1 MACAISWP
9 WMRLLS
15 TVAVAGVLALA
26 GCDVVFDLHH
36 DTPASFLA
44 DPDGD
49 FDQDEVLN
57 RDDKC
62 PTLNDTEVFGAGVD
76 TDEDGVGDAC
86 DPHPTQNGD
95 CLILFED
102 FAEPELSPS
111 WHSQGEEIFLEP
123 PGNGEPAHLAFFAGP
138 QTVIYLDFPLPLST
152 LRVDGYVQEGDGDG
166 SPDRHAIEVFSDLQV
181 GPTAVSGRACTVES
195 QTTASQVTVVDVV
208 DGVDTV
214 AQQASIG
221 STNYVG
227 SSFGFTLDWGNAPAA
242 CHGALETT
250 DLTAEATLPAKVP
263 AGKIFGLRG
272 LEVGLHLH
280 VITGYATGCPAPSP

>member
-1 MACAISWP
+1 MAG
-9 WMRLLS
+9 LL
-15 TVAVAGVLALA
+15 VLA
-26 GCDVVFDLHH
+26 GCDVVFELHH

-86 DPHPTQNGD
+86 DPHPKQNGD
-95 CLILFED
+95 CLILFDD

-111 WHSQGEEIFLEP
+111 WRSQGEPIFLEAAA
-123 PGNGEPAHLAFFAGP
+123 NGEPPHLAFYAGP
-138 QTVIYLDFPLPLST
+138 QTVVYLAFPLPLST

-166 SPDRHAIEVFSDLQV
+166 SPDRHAIELFSDLQV

-195 QTTASQVTVVDVV
+195 QMTQSQVTVVDVV

-214 AQQASIG
+214 AQQVSIG
-221 STNYVG
+221 SVDYVG
-227 SSFGFTLDWGNAPAA
+227 SSNLFTLEWGAKPDT
-242 CHGALETT
+242 CHGLLDGMDVAEGS
-250 DLTAEATLPAKVP
+250 LTAKVP